1 MMEKFYAIAIARNP
15 HIQIYEGLTEL
26 LGLVARMSNQLEI
39 ICPVRSFEDEP
50 LWKPDRVSYSFVQPK
65 NARLG
70 IPTTF
75 KLFVH
80 ALVKSLK
87 NPPNIIIGG
96 DRIGNIVAALI
107 HRLLGTP
114 FIYYGLELPC
124 LRLPNITWADKLEHW
139 SIISANMVV
148 TMDDHHATFICA
160 QTGISKN
167 KCVILPN
174 AVSGPLNGRRN
185 DLLRK
190 RFSLQESDVLL
201 LHAGG
206 IGHAQQSLEL
216 ADMAREWGN
225 RYHLI
230 FHAHCRMDGE
240 QYFQQFANTLQ
251 KSQNVHLNN
260 EPVSMEQ
267 LDNLVGSADIG
278 IAWYDHDLLGY
289 RAELLG
295 LAAGK
300 IGRYLKNGLPVI
312 ARNLPT
318 IKEYLDRYECGICV
332 DRLDEITA
340 AIDTI
345 KNDYERY
352 SKNALRC
359 YEELWKPEPYLQE
372 IQRRIEK
379 IVH

>member
-1 MMEKFYAIAIARNP
+1 MEKFYAIAIARNP

-216 ADMAREWGN
+216 ADMAREW
-225 RYHLI
+225 
-230 FHAHCRMDGE
+230 
-240 QYFQQFANTLQ
+240 
-251 KSQNVHLNN
+251 
-260 EPVSMEQ
+260 
-267 LDNLVGSADIG
+267 
-278 IAWYDHDLLGY
+278 
-289 RAELLG
+289 
-295 LAAGK
+295 
-300 IGRYLKNGLPVI
+300 
-312 ARNLPT
+312 
-318 IKEYLDRYECGICV
+318 
-332 DRLDEITA
+332 
-340 AIDTI
+340 
-345 KNDYERY
+345 
-352 SKNALRC
+352 
-359 YEELWKPEPYLQE
+359 
-372 IQRRIEK
+372 
-379 IVH
+379 

>member
-1 MMEKFYAIAIARNP
+1 
-15 HIQIYEGLTEL
+15 
-26 LGLVARMSNQLEI
+26 
-39 ICPVRSFEDEP
+39 
-50 LWKPDRVSYSFVQPK
+50 
-65 NARLG
+65 
-70 IPTTF
+70 
-75 KLFVH
+75 
-80 ALVKSLK
+80 
-87 NPPNIIIGG
+87 
-96 DRIGNIVAALI
+96 
-107 HRLLGTP
+107 
-114 FIYYGLELPC
+114 
-124 LRLPNITWADKLEHW
+124 
-139 SIISANMVV
+139 
-148 TMDDHHATFICA
+148 
-160 QTGISKN
+160 
-167 KCVILPN
+167 
-174 AVSGPLNGRRN
+174 
-185 DLLRK
+185 
-190 RFSLQESDVLL
+190 
-201 LHAGG
+201 
-206 IGHAQQSLEL
+206 
-216 ADMAREWGN
+216 
-225 RYHLI
+225 
-230 FHAHCRMDGE
+230 
-240 QYFQQFANTLQ
+240 
-251 KSQNVHLNN
+251 
-260 EPVSMEQ
+260 MEQ